1 MSPDV
6 LIVLSWGYDR
16 ITSLKILS
24 EMKFQPQTGVLQTCL
39 SKNLTKVEKREII
52 FYKKAKY
59 IEMWDHFAI

>member
-1 MSPDV
+1 MIELHP
-6 LIVLSWGYDR
+6 Y
-16 ITSLKILS
+16 KILS

-39 SKNLTKVEKREII
+39 SKKLTKVEKREII